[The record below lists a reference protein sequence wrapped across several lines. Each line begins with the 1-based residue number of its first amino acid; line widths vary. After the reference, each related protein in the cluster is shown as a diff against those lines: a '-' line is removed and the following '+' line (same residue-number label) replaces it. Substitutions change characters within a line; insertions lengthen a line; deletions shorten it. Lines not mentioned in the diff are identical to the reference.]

1 MIEVHGT
8 DEQLP
13 SLFAA
18 LSKVLG
24 EIGPVTKDNTA
35 TARGGRTY
43 SYADLTAVLDAIRP
57 ELPKHDLWYS
67 QNPGGIRAEGNL
79 IIQTIDAIVGHG
91 GGAYILY
98 RTDIPISQQTEQGMG
113 IGTSYGRRY
122 QAVGNWSVGM
132 EDNDGQHTPPSRSSA
147 TRAGNPSFPMSDSR
161 DAERDGPPF
170 SSGHLA
176 QAALELGATPVVRP
190 SQFRQQI
197 DDIVEEMKTS
207 DTPYPSKGLIGM
219 HLNGDSTMAAIDA
232 NKLNDWVNANPDIPA
247 IELLRVA
254 AQHAASVLPAGPAKV
269 QAQQW
274 LGANS

>member
-18 LSKVLG
+18 LSKALG

-57 ELPKHDLWYS
+57 KLTELDLWYS
-67 QNPGGIRAEGNL
+67 QNPGGIRAEGGL
-79 IIQTIDAIVGHG
+79 VIQTIDAIIGHG

-132 EDNDGQHTPPSRSSA
+132 EDNDGQHTTPPSRASA
-147 TRAGNPSFPMSDSR
+147 
-161 DAERDGPPF
+161 PPAA
-170 SSGHLA
+170 SGTTTGHLA
-176 QAALELGATPVVRP
+176 QAALELGAKPVARP
-190 SQFRQQI
+190 SQFQEQLNELI
-197 DDIVEEMKTS
+197 EEMKAT
-207 DTPYPSKGLIGM
+207 DTPYPSKGIIGM
-219 HLNGDSTMAAIDA
+219 YLSNNNTLAAIDA
-232 NKLNDWVNANPDIPA
+232 TTLSEWVVNNPDVPP
-247 IELLRVA
+247 IELLRVS
-254 AQHAASVLPAGPAKV
+254 AQHAVSVLPAGQMKNG
-269 QAQQW
+269 AQQW
-274 LGANS
+274 LGVNS

>member
-18 LSKVLG
+18 LSKALG

-57 ELPKHDLWYS
+57 KLTELDLWYS
-67 QNPGGIRAEGNL
+67 QNPGAIRAEGAL
-79 IIQTIDAIVGHG
+79 IIQTIDAIIGHG

-132 EDNDGQHTPPSRSSA
+132 EDNDGQHNTPPSRSSA
-147 TRAGNPSFPMSDSR
+147 
-161 DAERDGPPF
+161 PPAA
-170 SSGHLA
+170 SGTTTGHLA
-176 QAALELGATPVVRP
+176 QAALELGAKPIARP
-190 SQFRQQI
+190 SQFQEQLNTVI
-197 DDIVEEMKTS
+197 EEMKA
-207 DTPYPSKGLIGM
+207 DVPYPSKGLIGM
-219 HLNGDSTMAAIDA
+219 YLNGNDTLAAIDA
-232 NKLNDWVNANPDIPA
+232 GALENWATNNIGVPP

-254 AQHAASVLPAGPAKV
+254 AQHAVSVLPAGQMKAGA
-269 QAQQW
+269 QAW
-274 LGANS
+274 LAVNA